1 MKIKILIDCIMAS
14 KGEAHTELIA
24 KLNEVK
30 TANEKAALQGFS
42 DPADDNTNQN
52 LKSKDNRLEVLLVG
66 SNDILGNAPNR
77 HLTIDSNGRT
87 LTVPL
92 MTGTN
97 NKIQDTIDSNRSGDN
112 SIVSAVTV
120 GSGLQIGSDIDIA
133 DKKSIIVV
141 GSATGNHT
149 IKLLHS
155 TDGTNFYIYSEVTPV
170 SHGAVYH
177 FNIKVE
183 DGLRYYRVMNSNTS
197 NTFTLNYVTL

>member
-1 MKIKILIDCIMAS
+1 MAY
-14 KGEAHTELIA
+14 KGEAHNELIA

-30 TANEKAALQGFS
+30 TANEKAALQGFT

-77 HLTIDSNGRT
+77 HLTIDANGRT

-112 SIVSAVTV
+112 SIVSSVTV

-141 GSATGNHT
+141 WSATGNHT

-170 SHGAVYH
+170 AHGAVYH

>member
-1 MKIKILIDCIMAS
+1 MAY
-14 KGEAHTELIA
+14 KGDAHTELIA
-24 KLNEVK
+24 KLDEVK
-30 TANEKAALQGFS
+30 TSNEKAALQGFS
-42 DPADDNTNQN
+42 DPADDNTNEN

-77 HLTIDSNGRT
+77 HLTVDANGRT
-87 LTVPL
+87 LTLPL
-92 MTGTN
+92 MTATN

-133 DKKSIIVV
+133 DKKSIIIV
-141 GSATGNHT
+141 GSATGNHA

-155 TDGTNFYIYSEVTPV
+155 TDGTNFYIYSEISPITHN
-170 SHGAVYH
+170 SVYH